1 MSKEKIIKKRKSDKI
16 EKLGKSIIQ
25 HGKLNDRVILL
36 SFNPEDDN
44 YEIIAE
50 IENLAEENSYSKI
63 ICLIRQMIYQILY

>member
-36 SFNPEDDN
+36 SFNPN
-44 YEIIAE
+44 SVLLGSLYLFFQIIP
-50 IENLAEENSYSKI
+50 LFF
-63 ICLIRQMIYQILY
+63 